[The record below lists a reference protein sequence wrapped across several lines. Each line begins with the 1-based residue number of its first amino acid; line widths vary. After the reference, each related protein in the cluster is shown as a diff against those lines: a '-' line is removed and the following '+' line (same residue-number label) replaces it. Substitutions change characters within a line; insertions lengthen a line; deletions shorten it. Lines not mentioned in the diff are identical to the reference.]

1 VPRLRRRL
9 ARGLDQIADEGLFQR
24 GRAALGGQRGRRSLS
39 STLPACIMDMRSQRS
54 ASFMKWVEMK
64 IVTRSRR
71 DSSISRRQKLVARH
85 RVHARGGLVQ
95 DQQLGL
101 VHHGHGQR
109 QALAH
114 AQRQA
119 CRAGLAH
126 SGRPKR

>member
-1 VPRLRRRL
+1 
-9 ARGLDQIADEGLFQR
+9 
-24 GRAALGGQRGRRSLS
+24 
-39 STLPACIMDMRSQRS
+39 MRSQRS

-64 IVTRSRR
+64 MVTPSRR
-71 DSSISRRQKLVARH
+71 ASSIISARTVARH

-95 DQQLGL
+95 DQQLRL

-119 CRAGLAH
+119 LGQAVAHRLQAEALRHLGHARGISASGTWNRRACSTRFWRTL
-126 SGRPKR
+126 SSP